1 MDVHISILLESKY
14 LLRDITLYI
23 PLDDSLDILNIA
35 VSEGSCNTDGA
46 KKIHLA
52 CFHVIKSPVEI
63 FDGIYRH
70 QSVYREPTLLMQ
82 IDQLGNEL
90 QKAVSK
96 YGLPKAEQL
105 LHLLRD

>member
-46 KKIHLA
+46 KKN
-52 CFHVIKSPVEI
+52 SPCLLPC
-63 FDGIYRH
+63 H
-70 QSVYREPTLLMQ
+70 QEP
-82 IDQLGNEL
+82 G
-90 QKAVSK
+90 
-96 YGLPKAEQL
+96 
-105 LHLLRD
+105 RDL